1 MKAKWIAGILLT
13 AITISACD
21 DDTANIGSSLTKD
34 VDHFAIVS
42 DTFDVSTRSILIDS
56 VLSQNST
63 CYLGRIK
70 DPITGDYITSDY
82 TSQFVQLESM
92 ASNLFPI
99 KDNMVSRDLADN
111 IIADSCHLNV
121 YIVSSVG
128 DSLAPM
134 GLKVQEMKI
143 PVAEGQFYYT
153 DFSPE
158 EDELVRTDGIMKQKT
173 YTFVDFLKSED
184 LRNTTNYIPYIN
196 IPINDPYTDKD
207 GVTWSNYGSYII
219 NSYYNHPEYFKNSFT
234 FTKNVCPGFYF
245 KSTDGAGLMSQI
257 YTTELKVYYRYYGDT
272 VTVGNRTFTG
282 TTEVKQTTTITNDKK
297 RLQQLVADNSCTY
310 LKTPSGIFTEV
321 ELPVEDIMRGHEHDS
336 ITSAKIVFQTY
347 QTDTDI
353 CFDNASYLVMVPKA
367 KMFSFFENNEL
378 PDNRT
383 SYLAQLSKKTDSYE
397 FGNISMLVTQ
407 LYRNR
412 ASNDADWNKV
422 VLIPVECT
430 LGSSSTTTTTTTA
443 TTATKVS
450 NLMSLTNTRLV
461 GGSENTHAPVTIS
474 VIYTT
479 SDD

>member
-92 ASNLFPI
+92 ASDLFPI

-158 EDELVRTDGIMKQKT
+158 EDELVRTDGIMKQKRICVT
-173 YTFVDFLKSED
+173 RQTTFPTSTFPS
-184 LRNTTNYIPYIN
+184 TTPT
-196 IPINDPYTDKD
+196 PTKTALH
-207 GVTWSNYGSYII
+207 GVT
-219 NSYYNHPEYFKNSFT
+219 T
-234 FTKNVCPGFYF
+234 
-245 KSTDGAGLMSQI
+245 A
-257 YTTELKVYYRYYGDT
+257 
-272 VTVGNRTFTG
+272 
-282 TTEVKQTTTITNDKK
+282 
-297 RLQQLVADNSCTY
+297 
-310 LKTPSGIFTEV
+310 
-321 ELPVEDIMRGHEHDS
+321 
-336 ITSAKIVFQTY
+336 
-347 QTDTDI
+347 
-353 CFDNASYLVMVPKA
+353 
-367 KMFSFFENNEL
+367 
-378 PDNRT
+378 RT
-383 SYLAQLSKKTDSYE
+383 SS
-397 FGNISMLVTQ
+397 
-407 LYRNR
+407 
-412 ASNDADWNKV
+412 
-422 VLIPVECT
+422 
-430 LGSSSTTTTTTTA
+430 TA
-443 TTATKVS
+443 TTIIPNTS
-450 NLMSLTNTRLV
+450 RTRLRSPRTFARASTLRV
-461 GGSENTHAPVTIS
+461 LTVQ
-474 VIYTT
+474 
-479 SDD
+479 D